1 MRFTMLNAPE
11 LFVMVSVVTP
21 VAPFLAEIFA
31 PITAPPCASVIVP
44 DRVAPETCARSGV
57 AENTSPRAQINTRIL
72 VAFDFIAVPPV
83 WYKDFSNI
91 QHTHFPS
98 TLGSDEACSM
108 EWTLL
113 LLCRREYQDERRVGR

>member
-1 MRFTMLNAPE
+1 M
-11 LFVMVSVVTP
+11 
-21 VAPFLAEIFA
+21 
-31 PITAPPCASVIVP
+31 VP

-57 AENTSPRAQINTRIL
+57 AENTSPRAQIKTRIL

-83 WYKDFSNI
+83 WYKDFSDI
-91 QHTHFPS
+91 QHTHFPT

-113 LLCRREYQDERRVGR
+113 FLCRREYQDERLVGRRSIGNVACPHVVSWRGAGRQKRKHSR